1 MLQNNSSLLPIVFSS
16 PYTLHSAR
24 RKGKSGTMQQHGYG
38 RGRKSVTLKL
48 ILLGDSG
55 VGKTSLMRQYVTHK
69 FEQRFKATIGADF
82 FSKEISVEDTPVS
95 LHIWDTAGQERF
107 QSLGTAFYRG
117 ADVCLLVFDISNAS
131 SFTNLQSWMQEFRLQ
146 AGDSK
151 EIILVGNKADLKEA
165 QQAVF
170 LRSIKEFCQQGGT
183 AEQPAI
189 RYFEVSAKANTSV
202 EDLFEAAA
210 TTAFK
215 QRRAESKAAEEA
227 GAGPGGMGAGSVAI
241 SKRGNQGGNG
251 KDNRGAVQG
260 SKRKKKCDC

>member
-1 MLQNNSSLLPIVFSS
+1 
-16 PYTLHSAR
+16 
-24 RKGKSGTMQQHGYG
+24 MQHTGYGNGG
-38 RGRKSVTLKL
+38 RGRKSVTLKV

-82 FSKEISVEDTPVS
+82 FSKEVIVEDTPVS

-131 SFTNLQSWMQEFRLQ
+131 SFNNLQSWMQEFRLQ

-151 EIILVGNKADLKEA
+151 EIMLVGNKADLKDA

-170 LRSIKEFCQQGGT
+170 LRSIKDFCQQGG
-183 AEQPAI
+183 ADSNLPII

-210 TTAFK
+210 STAFQ
-215 QRRAESKAAEEA
+215 QRRAEHKAAEEA
-227 GAGPGGMGAGSVAI
+227 GGGPGGSMGAGSVTM
-241 SKRGNQGGNG
+241 SKRGSGGGPG
-251 KDNRGAVQG
+251 KDGRGAVQG
-260 SKRKKKCDC
+260 SKRKKDKCNC